1 MNNRN
6 RLIELLIYA
15 AIVVV
20 GTILLLTGTPEKAA
34 KNIDMGGSFYA
45 AVFDE

>member
-6 RLIELLIYA
+6 KLIELLIYA
-15 AIVVV
+15 AIVVI
-20 GTILLLTGTPEKAA
+20 GTILLLTGTSEKAA
-34 KNIDMGGSFYA
+34 KNMDMGGSSYA